1 MESRL
6 NSEGFIQQY
15 LIAGLSEEAFID
27 HTKDTNQLRYEKYL
41 RSIITRKQ
49 DQEPGNGVVELGKT
63 STLGLPWRYYYNYEN
78 WFVDLSTFYSTL
90 TRVEMDA
97 CTLLKVEEEME
108 VRACIWSY
116 ASVDLWCNGEHMG
129 GMEPPVYKPI
139 RKQEILLKLK
149 RGENRIYV
157 RLQTLGVR
165 DTRTLFGIQIMERR
179 DEILVVLPDK
189 IHTDPVF
196 ACAQWLD
203 QLVLR
208 NGKIVFPGPAPKGT
222 LLGYDSM
229 SPDFA
234 KVKTKVEFH
243 DISGKTE
250 ELLEDGRPY
259 LVIKCE
265 AEGQNLIRRVED
277 TSQIVPKRLKGL
289 DDEKNKMAIY
299 NRTADVEALS
309 RGGKFG
315 FSISNI
321 LARKLTDRIT
331 PRDRELLKD
340 TLSQIERR
348 FDCSDFLVC
357 GLVRYLKNYDLD
369 EELKQRVKQ
378 VLLNYRYWMDQEG
391 SDAMCFWSENHSLM
405 FYVSAMNV
413 GELYPEDYFA
423 RAHMTVKELYE
434 AGKRRVEQWLD
445 DVEEHGFEEFLST
458 VYMCV
463 TFAGLLNTIDYS
475 PKEISKRAAR
485 VTDRLLE
492 MLALHTYKGS
502 VIAPM
507 GRVYRQLIYPFL
519 QGAQAL
525 MNLVNPE
532 VPYAYG
538 EGWLAFYGTSS
549 YHFPE
554 NLKELMEKEVCTEY
568 KTGNALIRLEKN
580 EDYCMT
586 SVQSPRKDKGF
597 KRWENLTLLEE
608 SQEVDKNSH
617 EYTKS
622 LNERFHGTT
631 CFEPG
636 VYGYQQHIWSCAL
649 DNETQVFAN
658 HPGGTCDSSQM
669 RPGYWYGNGV
679 MPAVRQEKGIL
690 GAIYVIPEEH
700 PIHFTHVYWPG
711 VKFDESRIEDHW
723 LFGRK
728 GSGYLGVWCSEMMKA
743 HQDQIFDCEYR
754 SYGDEVTYCCF
765 CGSEKEYGSLE
776 QFIKQCQERT
786 PEYQNRTLRAGE
798 FQMTCELCKDKT
810 QYI

>member
-15 LIAGLSEEAFID
+15 LIAGLREEAFID

-265 AEGQNLIRRVED
+265 AEGQNLTRRVED

-289 DDEKNKMAIY
+289 DDEKI
-299 NRTADVEALS
+299 RWRFITA
-309 RGGKFG
+309 
-315 FSISNI
+315 
-321 LARKLTDRIT
+321 
-331 PRDRELLKD
+331 
-340 TLSQIERR
+340 
-348 FDCSDFLVC
+348 
-357 GLVRYLKNYDLD
+357 
-369 EELKQRVKQ
+369 QRMWK
-378 VLLNYRYWMDQEG
+378 
-391 SDAMCFWSENHSLM
+391 H
-405 FYVSAMNV
+405 
-413 GELYPEDYFA
+413 
-423 RAHMTVKELYE
+423 
-434 AGKRRVEQWLD
+434 
-445 DVEEHGFEEFLST
+445 
-458 VYMCV
+458 
-463 TFAGLLNTIDYS
+463 
-475 PKEISKRAAR
+475 
-485 VTDRLLE
+485 
-492 MLALHTYKGS
+492 
-502 VIAPM
+502 
-507 GRVYRQLIYPFL
+507 
-519 QGAQAL
+519 
-525 MNLVNPE
+525 
-532 VPYAYG
+532 
-538 EGWLAFYGTSS
+538 
-549 YHFPE
+549 
-554 NLKELMEKEVCTEY
+554 
-568 KTGNALIRLEKN
+568 
-580 EDYCMT
+580 
-586 SVQSPRKDKGF
+586 
-597 KRWENLTLLEE
+597 
-608 SQEVDKNSH
+608 
-617 EYTKS
+617 
-622 LNERFHGTT
+622 
-631 CFEPG
+631 
-636 VYGYQQHIWSCAL
+636 
-649 DNETQVFAN
+649 
-658 HPGGTCDSSQM
+658 
-669 RPGYWYGNGV
+669 
-679 MPAVRQEKGIL
+679 
-690 GAIYVIPEEH
+690 
-700 PIHFTHVYWPG
+700 
-711 VKFDESRIEDHW
+711 
-723 LFGRK
+723 
-728 GSGYLGVWCSEMMKA
+728 
-743 HQDQIFDCEYR
+743 
-754 SYGDEVTYCCF
+754 
-765 CGSEKEYGSLE
+765 
-776 QFIKQCQERT
+776 
-786 PEYQNRTLRAGE
+786 
-798 FQMTCELCKDKT
+798 
-810 QYI
+810 